1 MPDIVSV
8 KKLGGRTAIV
18 GCGSRGQLFL
28 RGVVDRI
35 SNPANKVV
43 AFCDVNEGRVKYY
56 NRLLQELGQ
65 PVRHGVLK
73 SSRESDQL
81 TIHFSPETGRC
92 RVSPRRIRT
101 DAREGES
108 RGSSRHNS

>member
-1 MPDIVSV
+1 MSEIASV

-65 PVRHGVLK
+65 PVSQGRFIF
-73 SSRESDQL
+73 SRVRS
-81 TIHFSPETGRC
+81 
-92 RVSPRRIRT
+92 T
-101 DAREGES
+101 D
-108 RGSSRHNS
+108 